1 MGLSRLA
8 ILPVTD
14 PTNQGSGAPNIRVL
28 GAIRPHSR
36 GQPKSSKVEMVARV
50 SQIYVGKAR
59 IKKCPKAYSLS
70 RPADLV
76 SPQTYQV
83 VLLCFLIY
91 IV

>member
-36 GQPKSSKVEMVARV
+36 GQPQSLQGRNG
-50 SQIYVGKAR
+50 GKGV
-59 IKKCPKAYSLS
+59 
-70 RPADLV
+70 ADLCREGTDQEV
-76 SPQTYQV
+76 SKG
-83 VLLCFLIY
+83 VLAEPAS
-91 IV
+91 